1 MSKICR
7 TFAPK
12 FGKVMKKIYNQP
24 EIEIAE
30 VQSIYAIMDGS
41 LLPGA
46 PVNPTDPPAW
56 GD

>member
-1 MSKICR
+1 
-7 TFAPK
+7 
-12 FGKVMKKIYNQP
+12 MKKNYNQP

-41 LLPGA
+41 LPLGA
-46 PVNPTDPPAW
+46 PVTQTDPPAW